1 MRYSLKILHL
11 ISLSIFFGSIAT
23 FIFLGEIIPPDDLS
37 ALRISRELV
46 ASGTAYLTLPAL
58 FATGLTGVLMSGK
71 PNTRWLWSKVIG
83 FILIALNTIAFIYP
97 AIEASLLH
105 IGTHTNGSGSDEFTA
120 AMQQEAIFGGLNLL
134 LIFSLIAIA
143 TIKPSFKRKNKTN
156 YAT

>member
-1 MRYSLKILHL
+1 MKYLLKILHL

-37 ALRISRELV
+37 ALKISRELV

-58 FATGLTGVLMSGK
+58 FATGLTGILMSGK
-71 PNTRWLWSKVIG
+71 PKSRWLWSKVVG
-83 FILIALNTIAFIYP
+83 FILIALNTTAFIYP
-97 AIEASLLH
+97 AIETSLLH
-105 IGTHTNGSGSDEFTA
+105 MDSHTNGSSSGAFTA

-143 TIKPSFKRKNKTN
+143 TIKPSFKRRNKAT